1 MAITDVRKLRS
12 LTLTETK
19 SDKGTIQLTGS
30 EEYVA
35 ISDTA
40 NPSFS
45 LIAQDTASWPKI
57 GGPIP
62 QINDSASFSGYD
74 LYVTSRSLDYL
85 DEENEFAVRIQV
97 RYDAKSPEDAG
108 GGGDPGGGGGGG
120 ADPDTMHRISISTQ
134 SATVPLTNQ
143 GENGEF
149 EDNPEPA
156 YNSAGDP
163 VDGLTED
170 RALVK
175 YTYTNT
181 KVDLPDFE
189 ELIAYTNT
197 TNKTPFLGCPRRTL
211 RCLGWSGEWDDRNQF
226 WTISVEF
233 LYDPKTWVVQYYDVG
248 FNEIVSGERRAILD
262 IQGNP
267 VSKPVPLDGTGKA
280 VDASLVG
287 VGSLS
292 GWLKTRYAYPY
303 TEKEFANLIQD
314 CNI

>member
-19 SDKGTIQLTGS
+19 SDKGTIQLTGV
-30 EEYVA
+30 EEYLV
-35 ISDTA
+35 ISDSA

-45 LIAQDTASWPKI
+45 EIAQNEATWPKI
-57 GGPIP
+57 SGRIP
-62 QINDSASFSGYD
+62 QINDQASFSGYD
-74 LYVTSRSLDYL
+74 LFVTSRSFDYY
-85 DEENEFAVRIQV
+85 DSENEFAVKVQV
-97 RYDAKSPEDAG
+97 RYDAKSPEDG
-108 GGGDPGGGGGGG
+108 GGEEPGGGGGG

-156 YNSAGDP
+156 LNSAGEP

-181 KVDLPDFE
+181 KADDPDFE
-189 ELIAYTNT
+189 DLLSYVNT
-197 TNKTPFLGCPRRTL
+197 TNKTDFLGCERRTL
-211 RCLGWSGEWDDRNQF
+211 RCLGFSGEFDDRNQL
-226 WTISVEF
+226 WNISVEF
-233 LYDPKTWVVQYYDVG
+233 LYDPKKWIVQYYDVG
-248 FNEIVSGERRAILD
+248 FNELVDGQRRAILD

-267 VSKPVPLDGTGKA
+267 VSKPVPLNSDGSA
-280 VDASLVG
+280 VDPGIIG
-287 VGSLS
+287 VGSTE
-292 GWLKTRYAYPY
+292 GWLRTKYAYPY
-303 TEKEFANLIQD
+303 TEKDFTDIFAD